1 MTCSRFFT
9 STIAAVGF
17 AAVLALAAVSPAPA
31 QQGIRAPA
39 EYFGV
44 EIGDPGVLIKHDQ
57 ILEYYQELAA
67 RSDRVKIEVI
77 GESTEGRPVY
87 YAIVTS
93 PENHARLDELMAM
106 NHKLYDPRGVSEDE
120 AQRIIREGKT
130 FVIINHQIHSTEVG
144 ASQGAILLAHRLAS
158 GNDHEVQRIL
168 DEVVLIHVPV
178 HNPDGQ
184 EMVYDWLAEHR
195 GTPYENSAPP
205 FLYQKYTGHDNNR
218 DWYMFTQV
226 ETQLSIQM
234 QNEFTPQFTLDQHQM
249 GSNGSRIFVPPF
261 EDPWEPNIDP
271 ALIASNN
278 LIGTFMGQYLTS
290 NGYSG
295 VEWKERYDAWTPAR
309 AYYHYHGG
317 VRILTEVA
325 SARYA
330 DALEIPFDRIS
341 PDYQRVRWSFPMPW
355 PGGTWTFKEVVDY
368 HYRSSIAAMLAGADL
383 GEQLRR
389 GMYAAQRRGVEPP
402 AGSPYA
408 FVIPAEQVDPP
419 TAAKMLEVLHR
430 ADVEVERAA
439 ADFTAGGKRYLA
451 GSHVVKFAQPAGRFA
466 KTMLEVQDYPQIYL
480 YDGGP
485 LDPPYDVT
493 AHTLPMLMNVQ
504 VDFVDEPF
512 SANLAALDEIAP
524 PAGAVVMAGVDNVA
538 TATPTAYLMDPRVNA
553 SYSAAVGLWDHG
565 LSRATAAFR
574 AAGREWPAGTFVI
587 ELPTN
592 AADPLRIARAM
603 DDAAS
608 RFNLEVVAVAED
620 IEAPLALVGQP
631 RVAIYQS
638 YSPSM
643 PEGWFRW
650 VLDHY
655 EIPFDILHYDDIDV
669 ETLQRYGVLFLPP
682 GGGSPRQMVEGRGGG
697 GRGGRGGR
705 GGGTPPEYAGGIGQE
720 GVRAIETFVEE
731 GGVLFTWSG
740 AWTFLTEYMGVDAE
754 AVNAGLPQT
763 EFNIPGS
770 LLRVMVDAD
779 NPLGYGLPEE
789 TAIFFRNDEAWS
801 PDTPGSNVV
810 ARYPSSD
817 VLLSGW
823 IQGEEYLVDQA
834 AMLEIPRGRGR
845 MVMAGFYPEYRA
857 QAHLTFKM
865 MFNAIFYPRGEGNR

>member
-1 MTCSRFFT
+1 MTRSRFLT
-9 STIAAVGF
+9 LTIAAGGF
-17 AAVLALAAVSPAPA
+17 AAVLALAPVSPAPA
-31 QQGIRAPA
+31 QQGIPTPA
-39 EYFGV
+39 EHFGV
-44 EIGDPGVLIKHDQ
+44 EIGDPGVLIKHGR
-57 ILEYYQELAA
+57 ILEYYLELA
-67 RSDRVKIEVI
+67 RRTDRVTVEII

-130 FVIINHQIHSTEVG
+130 FVITNHQIHSTEVG

-195 GTPYENSAPP
+195 GTPYENTAPP

-234 QNEFTPQFTLDQHQM
+234 QNAFTPQFTLDQHQM

-317 VRILTEVA
+317 ARILTEVA

-330 DALEIPFDRIS
+330 DAMEIPFESIS
-341 PDYQRVRWSFPMPW
+341 PDYQRMRWSFPMRW

-402 AGSPYA
+402 AGSPYG
-408 FVIPAEQVDPP
+408 FVFPLDQVDPP
-419 TAAKMLEVLHR
+419 TTTRLLEVLR
-430 ADVEVERAA
+430 MADVEVERAA
-439 ADFTAGGKRYLA
+439 ADFTAGGKRYAA
-451 GSHVVKFAQPAGRFA
+451 GSHVVRFAQPAGRFA

-480 YDGGP
+480 YEGGP

-504 VDFVDEPF
+504 VDFIDEPF
-512 SANLAALDEIAP
+512 TASLISIDEIAP
-524 PAGAVVMAGVDNVA
+524 PTGSVAMAGVD

-553 SYSAAVGLWDHG
+553 SYSAAVGLWDRG
-565 LSRATAAFR
+565 LSRATAAFE
-574 AAGREWPAGTFVI
+574 AGGRTWPAGTFVV
-587 ELPTN
+587 ELPTS
-592 AADPLRIARAM
+592 AAEALEMARTM
-603 DDAAS
+603 DEVAA
-608 RFNLEVVAVAED
+608 RFNVEVVAVTED
-620 IEAPLALVGQP
+620 IDAPLAFVGQP

-643 PEGWFRW
+643 PEGWFCW
-650 VLDHY
+650 VLDDS
-655 EIPFDILHYDDIDV
+655 EIPYDILHYDDITTDV
-669 ETLQRYGVLFLPP
+669 LPRYGVLFLPP
-682 GGGSPRQMVEGRGGG
+682 GGGSPRQMVEGRGAAGGG
-697 GRGGRGGR
+697 GRGGRPGGA
-705 GGGTPPEYAGGIGQE
+705 TPPEYAGGIGRQ
-720 GVRAIETFVEE
+720 GVRALETFVEE
-731 GGVLFTWSG
+731 GGVLFTWSA
-740 AWTFLTEYMGVDAE
+740 AWEFLTEYMGAE
-754 AVNAGLPQT
+754 AVNADLPQT
-763 EFNIPGS
+763 EFNVPGS
-770 LLRVMVDAD
+770 ILRVLVDTD
-779 NPLGYGLPEE
+779 NPLGYGLPAE
-789 TAIFFRNDEAWS
+789 TAIFFRQRPGLVAGDPGIERHRPLSERRRVVERLDPGRGLPREPGRHAGDPARPRPHGDGRLLPRVS
-801 PDTPGSNVV
+801 GPGPPDLQD
-810 ARYPSSD
+810 D
-817 VLLSGW
+817 VQRDLLS
-823 IQGEEYLVDQA
+823 A
-834 AMLEIPRGRGR
+834 RRG
-845 MVMAGFYPEYRA
+845 
-857 QAHLTFKM
+857 
-865 MFNAIFYPRGEGNR
+865 